1 MEAEDKIIL
10 SFIEYL
16 QFEKRYSIHTTRAY
30 HQDLCEFYFFIQQAF
45 EIHSFAA
52 VNSTVLRA
60 YMVYLSEKGN
70 QPKTIHRKIS
80 SLQSLS
86 KFLLKKQFIS
96 ADPLQKIKK
105 PKVSKKLAEGVDQ
118 VTMEKLFEAFQD
130 VDDYLSSLKRI
141 LCSFLYSTGVRRAE
155 LVGLK
160 QKDLDLSG
168 SQLKVLGKRG
178 KERIIPMTNFLKK
191 EILRYL
197 AIKKEKFPLYTGDE
211 VFLHPKGT
219 SLTVSHVYQFI
230 RESLS
235 MVTTSTKKGPHQF
248 RHAFATHLLDEGA
261 ELAAVKELLGHSSLA
276 ATQVYTHQSIERL
289 RDMYKK
295 KHPKA

>member
-30 HQDLCEFYFFIQQAF
+30 HQDLREFYFFIQQAF
-45 EIHSFAA
+45 EIHSYAA
-52 VNSTVLRA
+52 VNSTVVRA

-86 KFLLKKQFIS
+86 KFLLKKQLIS
-96 ADPLQKIKK
+96 TDPLQKIKK

-118 VTMEKLFEAFQD
+118 VTMESLFEAFED

>member
-1 MEAEDKIIL
+1 VKAEETYL
-10 SFIEYL
+10 QSFIEYL
-16 QFEKRYSIHTTRAY
+16 QFEKRFSIHTTRAY
-30 HQDLCEFYFFIQQAF
+30 RQDLREFYFFIQQAF

-52 VNSTVLRA
+52 VNLTVLRA

-80 SLQSLS
+80 SLQSFS
-86 KFLLKKQFIS
+86 KYLLKMQLIS
-96 ADPLQKIKK
+96 TDPLQKIKK

-211 VFLHPKGT
+211 FFLHPKGT
-219 SLTVSHVYQFI
+219 SLTVSHVYQFV

>member
-1 MEAEDKIIL
+1 
-10 SFIEYL
+10 
-16 QFEKRYSIHTTRAY
+16 
-30 HQDLCEFYFFIQQAF
+30 
-45 EIHSFAA
+45 
-52 VNSTVLRA
+52 
-60 YMVYLSEKGN
+60 
-70 QPKTIHRKIS
+70 
-80 SLQSLS
+80 
-86 KFLLKKQFIS
+86 
-96 ADPLQKIKK
+96 
-105 PKVSKKLAEGVDQ
+105 LAEGVDQ

-219 SLTVSHVYQFI
+219 SLTVSHVYQFV

>member
-1 MEAEDKIIL
+1 MKAEDKIIQ

-30 HQDLCEFYFFIQQAF
+30 HQDLREFYFYIQQTF
-45 EIHSFAA
+45 EVSSFAEVQPTMFRSFMA
-52 VNSTVLRA
+52 
-60 YMVYLSEKGN
+60 YLSEKRN

-80 SLQSLS
+80 SLQSFS
-86 KFLLKKQFIS
+86 KFLLKKQLIS

-105 PKVSKKLAEGVDQ
+105 PKISKRLTEGVDQ
-118 VTMEKLFEAFQD
+118 VTMEKLFEEFQEV
-130 VDDYLSSLKRI
+130 VDYPMVLKRI
-141 LCSFLYSTGVRRAE
+141 LISMLYSTGMRRAE
-155 LVGLK
+155 LVSLK
-160 QKDLDLSG
+160 QNDIDLSG
-168 SQLKVLGKRG
+168 SQIKVFGKRG

-191 EILRYL
+191 EILNYL
-197 AIKKEKFPLYTGDE
+197 ASRNMEFPLFDGDDF
-211 VFLHPKGT
+211 FLHPQGK
-219 SLTVSHVYQFI
+219 SMTVSHIYQFV

-235 MVTTSTKKGPHQF
+235 MVTTASKKGPHQF

-289 RDMYKK
+289 RDIYKK

>member
-1 MEAEDKIIL
+1 MEAEETYIQ

-16 QFEKRYSIHTTRAY
+16 QFEKRFSTHTTRAY
-30 HQDLCEFYFFIQQAF
+30 HQDLREFYFFIQHSF
-45 EIHSFAA
+45 EIQSFAT

-60 YMVYLSEKGN
+60 YMVHLSAKGN
-70 QPKTIHRKIS
+70 QSKTIHRKIS
-80 SLQSLS
+80 SLQSFS
-86 KFLLKKQFIS
+86 KYLLKKQLIS
-96 ADPLQKIKK
+96 KDPLQKIKK
-105 PKVSKKLAEGVDQ
+105 PKVSKKLVEGVDQ
-118 VTMEKLFEAFQD
+118 VTMESLFEAFQE
-130 VDDYLSSLKRI
+130 VDDYQSSLKRI

-160 QKDLDLSG
+160 QKDLDLLG
-168 SQLKVLGKRG
+168 SQIKVFGKRG
-178 KERIIPMTNFLKK
+178 KERMIPMTNFLKK

-197 AIKKEKFPLYTGDE
+197 ATRKEEFPSFTGDE

-219 SLTVSHVYQFI
+219 PLTVSHVYQFV

-235 MVTTSTKKGPHQF
+235 MVTTSAKKGPHQF

-261 ELAAVKELLGHSSLA
+261 ELVAVKELLGHSSLA

>member
-1 MEAEDKIIL
+1 VKAEETYL
-10 SFIEYL
+10 QSFIEYL
-16 QFEKRYSIHTTRAY
+16 QFEKRFSIHTTRAY
-30 HQDLCEFYFFIQQAF
+30 HQDLREFYFFIQQAF

-52 VNSTVLRA
+52 VNLTVLRA

-80 SLQSLS
+80 SLQSFS
-86 KFLLKKQFIS
+86 KYLLKMQLIS
-96 ADPLQKIKK
+96 TDPLQKIKK

-197 AIKKEKFPLYTGDE
+197 AIKNEKFPLYTGDE
-211 VFLHPKGT
+211 FFLHPKGT
-219 SLTVSHVYQFI
+219 SLTVSHVYQFV